1 MSHPFYGKM
10 WLWRWQ
16 LQQFLFRILRLPDH
30 TGQHRSR
37 IQMVLIP
44 VCRIHSTGKCGSG
57 GGSCSSSFSEYYVY
71 PIIQGSTEVE
81 SLEGKVGKGLKIQ
94 RAAPKSDPNGIN
106 PRMSHPFYGQM
117 WFWRWQLQQ
126 LLFRILRLPDHTG
139 QHRSQIQMVLI
150 PVCRIHSTGKCGS
163 GGDSCS
169 SSFSEYYVY
178 PIIQGSTEV
187 ESLEGKVGKVLKIQK
202 VLIPACRMHSTGK
215 CGSGGGS
222 CSSSFSE
229 YYVYPII
236 QGSTEVRSKWY

>member
-1 MSHPFYGKM
+1 MSHPFYGQMWLWRWQLQQFLFQNITSTRSYRAAPKSDQMVLIPMSHPFYGQMWFWRWQLQQLLFRILCLPDHTGKHRSRVIRGEGGKGAQDPKGINPRMSHPFYGKM

-94 RAAPKSDPNGIN
+94 K
-106 PRMSHPFYGQM
+106 
-117 WFWRWQLQQ
+117 
-126 LLFRILRLPDHTG
+126 
-139 QHRSQIQMVLI
+139 VLI
-150 PVCRIHSTGKCGS
+150 PVCRIHSTGKCG
-163 GGDSCS
+163 
-169 SSFSEYYVY
+169 F
-178 PIIQGSTEV
+178 
-187 ESLEGKVGKVLKIQK
+187 
-202 VLIPACRMHSTGK
+202 
-215 CGSGGGS
+215 GGGS

-236 QGSTEVRSKWY
+236 QGSTEVGSKWY